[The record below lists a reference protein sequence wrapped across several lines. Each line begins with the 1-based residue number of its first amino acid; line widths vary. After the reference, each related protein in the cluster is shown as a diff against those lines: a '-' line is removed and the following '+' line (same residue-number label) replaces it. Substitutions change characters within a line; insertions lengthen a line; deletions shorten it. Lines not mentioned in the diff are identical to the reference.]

1 MVRKKKKTTSKENE
15 LYILPSS
22 SDEMRSFISKFHID
36 MMEHII
42 SSIKFA
48 VENKLPIV
56 EVFQF
61 KNSPFVVTIS
71 EKEFDINLENINQFY
86 MTHEMYE
93 LCPKIEQL
101 RKLLKR
107 KNDEKEKP
115 KTDRSRSDNSDEK

>member
-1 MVRKKKKTTSKENE
+1 MVKKSKKTTSKENE

-22 SDEMRSFISKFHID
+22 SDEMRTFISKFQID
-36 MMEHII
+36 MMEHIV

-48 VENKLPIV
+48 IENKLHIV

-71 EKEFDINLENINQFY
+71 EKEFDLNLDHINYFY
-86 MTHEMYE
+86 TNHEMYE

-101 RKLLKR
+101 RKLLKK

-115 KTDRSRSDNSDEK
+115 KSDRRSDNSDDK